1 MTQESYLV
9 GSFQRDTEGADL
21 KSPKLSKGPDRFI
34 TIVKALSKEFPNLE
48 VVLAGKRRQYVL
60 KQLKQEKI
68 KFNYFEM
75 VEPKLLNELYNM
87 LNLYV
92 VSSRIEG
99 GPQAI
104 YECALS
110 KTPIISTNVGV
121 ATKFLH
127 PSSIFKMDN
136 FMEAKP
142 NTEYAYDKIQTQ
154 IIPEGFTPF
163 INKFKVYLES

>member
-1 MTQESYLV
+1 
-9 GSFQRDTEGADL
+9 
-21 KSPKLSKGPDRFI
+21 
-34 TIVKALSKEFPNLE
+34 
-48 VVLAGKRRQYVL
+48 
-60 KQLKQEKI
+60 
-68 KFNYFEM
+68 M

-92 VSSRIEG
+92 ISSRIEG

-104 YECALS
+104 YECSLS

-127 PSSIFKMDN
+127 PSSIFKWIILWRLSQ
-136 FMEAKP
+136 
-142 NTEYAYDKIQTQ
+142 IQNMLT
-154 IIPEGFTPF
+154 IKFKLKLLEGFTPF